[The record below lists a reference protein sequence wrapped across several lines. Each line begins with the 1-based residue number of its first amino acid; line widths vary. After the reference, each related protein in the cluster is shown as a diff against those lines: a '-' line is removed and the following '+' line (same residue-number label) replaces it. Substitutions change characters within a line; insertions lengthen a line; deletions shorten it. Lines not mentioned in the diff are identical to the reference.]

1 MFCQSS
7 PTMQLKNGSGTN
19 FALGNKF
26 ETAQNLDVSTNTI
39 YFSKCFQRKNSNVFA
54 FSYSIIDKP
63 IVARRHIT
71 DKPHHP
77 EMAEKGLRLPIQGV
91 EDPGTGMEKA
101 GATTTERQVTPL
113 NSVNLAVNQLAPQPA
128 VGGKNK
134 GEVAAVGPS
143 LAVATAKTDIA
154 KWRCSPLDKKL
165 ELPITTMIHPPPE
178 KIAPDFSL

>member
-1 MFCQSS
+1 MLRRAA
-7 PTMQLKNGSGTN
+7 PGPRK
-19 FALGNKF
+19 
-26 ETAQNLDVSTNTI
+26 DVT
-39 YFSKCFQRKNSNVFA
+39 V
-54 FSYSIIDKP
+54 
-63 IVARRHIT
+63 VARRPTQSWIPVRARGHCRNQLRRRPLLRRRSYGRPPCSPT
-71 DKPHHP
+71 VTA
-77 EMAEKGLRLPIQGV
+77 MAEKGLRLPIQGV

-143 LAVATAKTDIA
+143 PAVATAKTDIA